1 MPHPDGSVSAR
12 KELADLAARRDALRQ
27 AAALEGA
34 NLRPTLDAALAELDA
49 AIDALAAAQDGGE
62 AGPPDGA
69 ALDALHAERR
79 MLRALFHEAPVALI
93 LVELDGTVR
102 RVNQAAGALLDTGSG
117 YATGRPFTA
126 FVNLPSRA
134 AVDSLLAA
142 VIRTGQARQVR
153 CELLTGA
160 GTTECE
166 LTAGLARPRGD
177 TDQLVVAVR
186 EVPAPAPRG
195 APGPGGRAKAGRPGP
210 NASAKTGRPDPDA
223 SAKTRPPGPDA
234 RAKTGRPGPDARAK
248 TGRPAAGQDPPA
260 PVITAMTRR
269 LDLMTAVARL
279 LLENAPLNETV
290 ALQRCAQLL
299 AGELA
304 AWVIVDVTRGKRLRR
319 QYVVGGD
326 DQPSA
331 ELARTAA
338 AQDPEPGSLPHTV
351 HDTGSSQLITHADDA
366 GVLGAGPDGVPLL
379 MLLGATSVLSV
390 PVSDGGHSYGALTLA
405 RRPSAGHFQMA
416 DLGLVEE
423 IGEQLAL
430 AITMDRNVRRHTQV
444 ADALRHSL
452 LPSELPGVPGL
463 EAATS
468 HLAATENPEVG
479 GDFFDVYR
487 TPAGWG
493 VAIGD
498 VCGRGEGVATVSAA
512 ARHAIR
518 AVAHSTHDPA
528 GVLAAANQ
536 IILAE
541 EFSGRFVTACV
552 AHLRWRDETLEV
564 TLGNGGHPAP
574 LLLRPD
580 GELRQLRG
588 GGLPLGIFADAGPA
602 LEQHELSAGDTLI
615 FYSDGLADAHRPGQG
630 YFDDQLPGEVAA
642 LAGRTPDQ
650 ILARLQEVALEFCQG
665 KVRDDITMLALRV
678 GEPPGPP

>member
-1 MPHPDGSVSAR
+1 MSSPDGSVSTR

-49 AIDALAAAQDGGE
+49 AIDALEAAHDGSE
-62 AGPPDGA
+62 TGPPDKA

-93 LVELDGTVR
+93 LVERDGTVR

-134 AVDSLLAA
+134 VVDSLLAA

-160 GTTECE
+160 GTTEFE

-177 TDQLVVAVR
+177 ADQLVVAVR

-195 APGPGGRAKAGRPGP
+195 RPGTGGQKKAGRQGT
-210 NASAKTGRPDPDA
+210 NARVKAVRSEV
-223 SAKTRPPGPDA
+223 
-234 RAKTGRPGPDARAK
+234 
-248 TGRPAAGQDPPA
+248 GQDAPA
-260 PVITAMTRR
+260 PVIRAMTRR

-290 ALQRCAQLL
+290 ALQRCARLL

-304 AWVIVDVTRGKRLRR
+304 AWVIVDVAKEKGLRR

-338 AQDPEPGSLPHTV
+338 AQEPEPGSLPYTV
-351 HDTGSSQLITHADDA
+351 HDTGSSQLITHASDA
-366 GVLGAGPDGVPLL
+366 GVLGAGPDGAPLL

-390 PVSDGGHSYGALTLA
+390 PVSDGEHRYGALTLA
-405 RRPSAGHFQMA
+405 RRASAGHFEIA
-416 DLGLVEE
+416 DLGVAEE

-430 AITMDRNVRRHTQV
+430 AITMDRRVRRHTQV

-452 LPSELPGVPGL
+452 LPRELPGVPGI

-479 GDFFDVYR
+479 GDFIDVYR
-487 TPAGWG
+487 TPSGWG

-498 VCGRGEGVATVSAA
+498 VCGRGEGVATVSVA

-528 GVLAAANQ
+528 DVLKAANQ

-541 EFSGRFVTACV
+541 EFSGRFVTACA
-552 AHLRWRDETLEV
+552 AHVQWRDEKLEV
-564 TLGNGGHPAP
+564 TLGNAGHPAP

-588 GGLPLGIFADAGPA
+588 GGLPLGIFPDAGPGV
-602 LEQHELSAGDTLI
+602 EQHELSTGDTLI

-630 YFDDQLPGEVAA
+630 YFDDQLLGEVAA
-642 LAGRTPDQ
+642 LAGRAPDQ
-650 ILARLQEVALEFCQG
+650 ILARLQRAALEFCQG

-678 GEPPGPP
+678 GEPPGQP

>member
-1 MPHPDGSVSAR
+1 MPDPAGSVSAR

-27 AAALEGA
+27 AATLGDAS
-34 NLRPTLDAALAELDA
+34 LRPTLDAALAELDA
-49 AIDALAAAQDGGE
+49 AIDALAAAHDGDGG
-62 AGPPDGA
+62 GPADEA

-79 MLRALFHEAPVALI
+79 LLRALFHEAPVALI
-93 LVELDGTVR
+93 VVERDGAVR
-102 RVNQAAGALLDTGSG
+102 RVNQAAGELLGTGSG

-126 FVNLPSRA
+126 FVNLASRA
-134 AVDSLLAA
+134 AVDSLLTA
-142 VIRTGQARQVR
+142 VIRTGKPRQVR

-177 TDQLVVAVR
+177 TDQLVIVAVR
-186 EVPAPAPRG
+186 EVGPPAP
-195 APGPGGRAKAGRPGP
+195 PGGRAKTGPRAKAGR
-210 NASAKTGRPDPDA
+210 AE
-223 SAKTRPPGPDA
+223 
-234 RAKTGRPGPDARAK
+234 
-248 TGRPAAGQDPPA
+248 AGTDVPSPL
-260 PVITAMTRR
+260 ITAMTRR

-299 AGELA
+299 AGDLA
-304 AWVIVDVTRGKRLRR
+304 AWVIVNVARGQRLRR
-319 QYVVGGD
+319 QCVMGGE

-331 ELARTAA
+331 ELARTVA
-338 AQDPEPGSLPHTV
+338 AQDPQPGSLPHTV
-351 HDTGSSQLITHADDA
+351 CDTSSSQLITRADDA
-366 GVLGAGPDGVPLL
+366 GILGESPDGVPLL
-379 MLLGATSVLSV
+379 MQLGATSVLSV
-390 PVSDGGHSYGALTLA
+390 PLSDGGHCYGALTLA
-405 RRPSAGHFQMA
+405 RHPRAGHFEIA

-430 AITMDRNVRRHTQV
+430 AITMDRKVRRQTQV
-444 ADALRHSL
+444 AEALRYSL
-452 LPSELPGVPGL
+452 LPRELPGVPGV
-463 EAATS
+463 EVATM

-487 TPAGWG
+487 TSKGWG

-498 VCGRGEGVATVSAA
+498 VCGRGEGVAAASAA

-528 GVLAAANQ
+528 DVLAVANQ

-541 EFSGRFVTACV
+541 EFSGRFITACT
-552 AHLRWRDETLEV
+552 AHLQWRGGSLEV
-564 TLGNGGHPAP
+564 ALGSAGHPAP

-588 GGLPLGIFADAGPA
+588 GGLPLGIFPDAGPG

-630 YFDDQLPGEVAA
+630 YFDDQLPGEVGA
-642 LAGRTPDQ
+642 LAGRAPDQ

-665 KVRDDITMLALRV
+665 KVHDDITMLALRV
-678 GEPPGPP
+678 GEPPGRPGRS

>member
-1 MPHPDGSVSAR
+1 MSNPDGSVSAR

-27 AAALEGA
+27 TAALEGA

-49 AIDALAAAQDGGE
+49 AIDASAAAQDGSA
-62 AGPPDGA
+62 AGPPDEA

-79 MLRALFHEAPVALI
+79 LLRALFHEAPVALI
-93 LVELDGTVR
+93 LVERDGTVR

-117 YATGRPFTA
+117 YATGRSFTA

-153 CELLTGA
+153 CELLTGT

-177 TDQLVVAVR
+177 ADQLIVAVR
-186 EVPAPAPRG
+186 EAPAPAPGGGPETGGRKKSGRQG
-195 APGPGGRAKAGRPGP
+195 AKTRAKAARPEAGR
-210 NASAKTGRPDPDA
+210 DA
-223 SAKTRPPGPDA
+223 A
-234 RAKTGRPGPDARAK
+234 
-248 TGRPAAGQDPPA
+248 A
-260 PVITAMTRR
+260 PVIAAMTRR

-290 ALQRCAQLL
+290 ALRRCAQLL
-299 AGELA
+299 AGELT
-304 AWVIVDVTRGKRLRR
+304 AWVMVDVARGNRLRR

-338 AQDPEPGSLPHTV
+338 AQEPEPGSLPHTV

-366 GVLGAGPDGVPLL
+366 GVLGDGPDGVPLL
-379 MLLGATSVLSV
+379 MLLGTTSVLSV
-390 PVSDGGHSYGALTLA
+390 PVSDGEHCYGALTLA
-405 RRPSAGHFQMA
+405 RRPGAGHFEMA
-416 DLGLVEE
+416 DLGVVEE

-430 AITMDRNVRRHTQV
+430 AITMDRRVRRLTQV

-452 LPSELPGVPGL
+452 LPRELPGVPGI

-479 GDFFDVYR
+479 GDFVDAYR
-487 TPAGWG
+487 TPSGWG

-528 GVLAAANQ
+528 AVLKAANQ
-536 IILAE
+536 IIHTE
-541 EFSGRFVTACV
+541 EFSGRFVTACA
-552 AHLRWRDETLEV
+552 AHVRWRDERLEV
-564 TLGNGGHPAP
+564 TLGNAGHPAP

-588 GGLPLGIFADAGPA
+588 GGLPLGIFPDSGPA

-642 LAGRTPDQ
+642 LAGRAPGQ
-650 ILARLQEVALEFCQG
+650 MLARLQEVALEFCQG

-678 GEPPGPP
+678 GEPPGPA

>member
-1 MPHPDGSVSAR
+1 MPDAAGSVSAR

-27 AAALEGA
+27 AATLGDAS
-34 NLRPTLDAALAELDA
+34 LRPTLDAALAELDA
-49 AIDALAAAQDGGE
+49 AIDALAAAHDGTGG
-62 AGPPDGA
+62 GPPDDA
-69 ALDALHAERR
+69 ALDSLHAERR
-79 MLRALFHEAPVALI
+79 LLRALFHEAPVALI
-93 LVELDGTVR
+93 LVERDGAVR
-102 RVNQAAGALLDTGSG
+102 RVNQAAGELLGTGSG

-134 AVDSLLAA
+134 AVDSLLTA

-153 CELLTGA
+153 CELLTGT

-177 TDQLVVAVR
+177 ADQLIVAVR
-186 EVPAPAPRG
+186 EAPAPAPG
-195 APGPGGRAKAGRPGP
+195 GGPETGGRKKSGRQDAKTRAKAARPEAGR
-210 NASAKTGRPDPDA
+210 DA
-223 SAKTRPPGPDA
+223 A
-234 RAKTGRPGPDARAK
+234 
-248 TGRPAAGQDPPA
+248 A
-260 PVITAMTRR
+260 PVIAAMTRR

-290 ALQRCAQLL
+290 ALRRCAQLL
-299 AGELA
+299 AGELT
-304 AWVIVDVTRGKRLRR
+304 AWVMVDVARGKRLRR

-338 AQDPEPGSLPHTV
+338 AQEPEPGSLPHTV

-366 GVLGAGPDGVPLL
+366 GVLGDGPDGVPLL
-379 MLLGATSVLSV
+379 MLLGTTSVLSV
-390 PVSDGGHSYGALTLA
+390 PVSDGEHCYGALTLA
-405 RRPSAGHFQMA
+405 RRPGAGHFEMA
-416 DLGLVEE
+416 DLGVVEE

-430 AITMDRNVRRHTQV
+430 AITMDRRVRRLTQV

-452 LPSELPGVPGL
+452 LPRELPGVPGI

-479 GDFFDVYR
+479 GDFVDAYR
-487 TPAGWG
+487 TPSGWG

-528 GVLAAANQ
+528 EVLKAANQ

-541 EFSGRFVTACV
+541 EFSGRFVTACA
-552 AHLRWRDETLEV
+552 AHVRWRDERLEV
-564 TLGNGGHPAP
+564 TLGNAGHPAP

-588 GGLPLGIFADAGPA
+588 GGLPLGIFPDAGPG

-642 LAGRTPDQ
+642 LAGRAPGQ
-650 ILARLQEVALEFCQG
+650 MLARLQEVALEFCQG

-678 GEPPGPP
+678 GEPPGPA

>member
-1 MPHPDGSVSAR
+1 MSAR
-12 KELADLAARRDALRQ
+12 KELADLTARRDALRQ
-27 AAALEGA
+27 AAALEDA
-34 NLRPTLDAALAELDA
+34 SLRATLDAALAELDA
-49 AIDALAAAQDGGE
+49 AIDALAASHDRNGD
-62 AGPPDGA
+62 GPPDET

-79 MLRALFHEAPVALI
+79 LLRALFHEAPVALI
-93 LVELDGTVR
+93 LVERDGAVR
-102 RVNQAAGALLDTGSG
+102 RVNQAAGELLGTGSG

-134 AVDSLLAA
+134 AVDSLLTA
-142 VIRTGQARQVR
+142 VIRTGKPRQVR

-177 TDQLVVAVR
+177 ADQLVVAVR
-186 EVPAPAPRG
+186 EAGPPAS
-195 APGPGGRAKAGRPGP
+195 PGGPAKTGTRKKAGRAETGQDV
-210 NASAKTGRPDPDA
+210 ASPARRKT
-223 SAKTRPPGPDA
+223 A
-234 RAKTGRPGPDARAK
+234 RAEAAEDA
-248 TGRPAAGQDPPA
+248 PSPL
-260 PVITAMTRR
+260 ITAMTRR

-304 AWVIVDVTRGKRLRR
+304 AWVIVDVARGQRLRR
-319 QYVVGGD
+319 QCAMGGD

-331 ELARTAA
+331 ELARAVA
-338 AQDPEPGSLPHTV
+338 AQDPQPGSLPHTV
-351 HDTGSSQLITHADDA
+351 HDTSSSQLITRADDA
-366 GVLGAGPDGVPLL
+366 GILGEGPDGVPLL
-379 MLLGATSVLSV
+379 MQLGATSVLSV
-390 PVSDGGHSYGALTLA
+390 PLSDGEHCYGALTLA
-405 RRPSAGHFQMA
+405 RHPSAGHFEIA

-430 AITMDRNVRRHTQV
+430 AITMDRKVRRQTQV
-444 ADALRHSL
+444 ADALRYSL
-452 LPSELPGVPGL
+452 LPRELPGVPGV
-463 EAATS
+463 EVATT

-487 TPAGWG
+487 TSEGWG

-498 VCGRGEGVATVSAA
+498 VCGRGEGVAAASAA

-518 AVAHSTHDPA
+518 AVAHSTHDPVD
-528 GVLAAANQ
+528 VLSKANQ

-541 EFSGRFVTACV
+541 EFSGRFVTACT
-552 AHLRWRDETLEV
+552 AHLQWRGGSLEV
-564 TLGNGGHPAP
+564 ALGSAGHPAP
-574 LLLRPD
+574 LLLHPD

-588 GGLPLGIFADAGPA
+588 GGLPLGIFPDAEPS
-602 LEQHELSAGDTLI
+602 LEQHEVSAGDTLI

-630 YFDDQLPGEVAA
+630 YFDDQLPGEVGA

-650 ILARLQEVALEFCQG
+650 ILARLQEAALEFCQG
-665 KVRDDITMLALRV
+665 KVHDDITMLALRV
-678 GEPPGPP
+678 GEPPGRPQTGPPAGRR

>member
-1 MPHPDGSVSAR
+1 MPHPDGSVSTR

-27 AAALEGA
+27 AATLEGA

-49 AIDALAAAQDGGE
+49 AIDVLAVAQDGGE
-62 AGPPDGA
+62 AGPPDQA
-69 ALDALHAERR
+69 AWDALHAERR

-93 LVELDGTVR
+93 LVERDGTVR
-102 RVNQAAGALLDTGSG
+102 RVNQAAGALLDAGSG

-142 VIRTGQARQVR
+142 VIRTGTARQVR

-166 LTAGLARPRGD
+166 LTAGLVRPRGD

-186 EVPAPAPRG
+186 EVPAPAPPDE
-195 APGPGGRAKAGRPGP
+195 AKTGGRKKAGRPETSTPAKAGRPETNIPAKAGRIPANARAKAGR
-210 NASAKTGRPDPDA
+210 SD
-223 SAKTRPPGPDA
+223 
-234 RAKTGRPGPDARAK
+234 
-248 TGRPAAGQDPPA
+248 AGQDAP

-299 AGELA
+299 ASELA
-304 AWVIVDVTRGKRLRR
+304 AWVIVDVARGKRLRR
-319 QYVVGGD
+319 QCAVGGD
-326 DQPSA
+326 DQQSA

-366 GVLGAGPDGVPLL
+366 GILGGGPDGVPLL

-390 PVSDGGHSYGALTLA
+390 PVVDGEHRYGALTLA
-405 RRPSAGHFQMA
+405 RRPSAGHFELA
-416 DLGLVEE
+416 DLGVLEE

-430 AITMDRNVRRHTQV
+430 AITMDRKVRRHTQV

-452 LPSELPGVPGL
+452 LPRELPGVPGV

-487 TPAGWG
+487 TPSGWG
-493 VAIGD
+493 VAFGD

-518 AVAHSTHDPA
+518 AVAHSIHDPA
-528 GVLAAANQ
+528 DVLRAANQ

-541 EFSGRFVTACV
+541 EFSGRFVTACA
-552 AHLRWRDETLEV
+552 AHVLWRDETLEV
-564 TLGNGGHPAP
+564 TLGNAGHPAP

-588 GGLPLGIFADAGPA
+588 GGLPLGIFPDAGPA

-642 LAGRTPDQ
+642 LAGRAPDQ

>member
-12 KELADLAARRDALRQ
+12 KELADLAARRAALRQ

-49 AIDALAAAQDGGE
+49 AIDALAAARDGGG
-62 AGPPDGA
+62 AGPPDEA
-69 ALDALHAERR
+69 TLDALHAERR
-79 MLRALFHEAPVALI
+79 VLRAVFHEAPVALI

-126 FVNLPSRA
+126 FVNLSSRA

-166 LTAGLARPRGD
+166 LTAALARPRGD

-195 APGPGGRAKAGRPGP
+195 GAGPGGKKKAGRPGT
-210 NASAKTGRPDPDA
+210 ST
-223 SAKTRPPGPDA
+223 
-234 RAKTGRPGPDARAK
+234 RAK
-248 TGRPAAGQDPPA
+248 AGQDA
-260 PVITAMTRR
+260 PSPLITAMTRR

-304 AWVIVDVTRGKRLRR
+304 AWVIVDVARGKRLRR
-319 QYVVGGD
+319 QCVVGGD

-351 HDTGSSQLITHADDA
+351 HDTGSSQLISHADDA

-390 PVSDGGHSYGALTLA
+390 PVGDGEHSYGVLTLA
-405 RRPSAGHFQMA
+405 RRPGPGYFEIA
-416 DLGLVEE
+416 DLGVVEE

-430 AITMDRNVRRHTQV
+430 AITMDRSVRRQTQV

-452 LPSELPGVPGL
+452 LPRELPGVPGI

-468 HLAATENPEVG
+468 HLAATENPEIG
-479 GDFFDVYR
+479 GDFVDVYR
-487 TPAGWG
+487 TPSGWG
-493 VAIGD
+493 VTIGD

-518 AVAHSTHDPA
+518 AVAHSAHDPA
-528 GVLAAANQ
+528 DVLRAANQ

-541 EFSGRFVTACV
+541 EFSGRFVTACA
-552 AHLRWRDETLEV
+552 AHVRWRDETLEV
-564 TLGNGGHPAP
+564 TLGNAGHPAP

-588 GGLPLGIFADAGPA
+588 GGLPLGIFPDAGPA

-630 YFDDQLPGEVAA
+630 YFDDQLAGEVAA
-642 LAGRTPDQ
+642 LAGRAPDQ
-650 ILARLQEVALEFCQG
+650 ILARLQAVALEFCQG
-665 KVRDDITMLALRV
+665 KVRDDITMVALRV

>member
-27 AAALEGA
+27 AATLEGT

-49 AIDALAAAQDGGE
+49 AIDALAAGQDGGE

-69 ALDALHAERR
+69 AWDALHAERR

-93 LVELDGTVR
+93 LVERDGTVR

-142 VIRTGQARQVR
+142 VIRTGTTRQVR

-166 LTAGLARPRGD
+166 LTAGLVRPRGD

-186 EVPAPAPRG
+186 EVPAPAPPDG
-195 APGPGGRAKAGRPGP
+195 AKTGGRKKAGRPETATPAKAGPIPANARAKAGR
-210 NASAKTGRPDPDA
+210 SE
-223 SAKTRPPGPDA
+223 
-234 RAKTGRPGPDARAK
+234 
-248 TGRPAAGQDPPA
+248 AGQDAPPL
-260 PVITAMTRR
+260 ITAMTRR

-319 QYVVGGD
+319 QCAVGGD

-338 AQDPEPGSLPHTV
+338 AQDPEPGSLPSTV
-351 HDTGSSQLITHADDA
+351 HDTGSSQLMTHADDV
-366 GVLGAGPDGVPLL
+366 GILGGGPDGVPLL

-390 PVSDGGHSYGALTLA
+390 PVVDGEHRYGALTLA
-405 RRPSAGHFQMA
+405 RRPSAGHFELA
-416 DLGLVEE
+416 DLGMLEE

-430 AITMDRNVRRHTQV
+430 AITMDRKVRRHTQV

-452 LPSELPGVPGL
+452 LPRELHGLPGV

-487 TPAGWG
+487 TPSGWG

-518 AVAHSTHDPA
+518 AIAHSTDDPA
-528 GVLAAANQ
+528 DVLRAANQ

-541 EFSGRFVTACV
+541 EFSGRFVTACA
-552 AHLRWRDETLEV
+552 AHLQWRDETLEV
-564 TLGNGGHPAP
+564 TLGNAGHPAP

-588 GGLPLGIFADAGPA
+588 GGLPLGIFPDAGPV
-602 LEQHELSAGDTLI
+602 LEQHNLAAGDTLI

-642 LAGRTPDQ
+642 LAGRAPDQ
-650 ILARLQEVALEFCQG
+650 ILARLQQVAVEFCQG

-678 GEPPGPP
+678 GERPGPP